1 MVNFNITENEIN
13 QYNNA
18 KPFPHI
24 VINDFLQESILE
36 NVLNEFKDFKQ
47 WGYDNSNYSK
57 DHQVNKFFAP
67 WDKSGLTTLPTTTKT
82 VLEYFNSPEF
92 LKILENLTGISD
104 LIPDDKFI
112 GGGCTK

>member
-36 NVLNEFKDFKQ
+36 NVLNEFKDSLNQ
-47 WGYDNSNYSK
+47 R
-57 DHQVNKFFAP
+57 
-67 WDKSGLTTLPTTTKT
+67 
-82 VLEYFNSPEF
+82 
-92 LKILENLTGISD
+92 
-104 LIPDDKFI
+104 
-112 GGGCTK
+112 